1 VTPVSISLPGEK
13 GVAVKT
19 RKEMEEEK
27 KKKFKINQFNLLVSD
42 MISVNRS
49 LKDVR
54 LADCRTKQ
62 YPSLLPQTSIVIVF
76 HNEAWSTL
84 LRTLHS
90 MVNRS
95 PIELVKEIILVDDAS
110 SHAHL
115 GNRLEEAVR
124 ELPVSV
130 RVLRT
135 GSRSGLIRARL
146 LGASEARGPVLTF
159 LDSHVEVTEGWL
171 EPLLT
176 EVATD
181 RKRVVCPI
189 IDVISDET
197 FEYVSASDMT
207 WGGFNW
213 KLNFRWYRVPQREL
227 DRRNGDRSLPL
238 HTPTM
243 AGGLFSIDREYF
255 YHLGAYDEGMH
266 IWGGENLELSFRIWM
281 CGGILLISTCSHVGH
296 VFRKSTPYSFPG
308 GTSKIVNHNNAR
320 LAEVWMDEWK
330 DFYFSINPG
339 ARKADKGDLSKRKKL
354 RKDLKCRSF
363 RWYLE
368 TIYPESQMPLHYLHL
383 GEVRSEDSD
392 RCLDTMSRKAGQK
405 VGMTYCHGLGGNQVF
420 AMTKKQQ
427 IMSDDNCLDAASG
440 SSPVK
445 LVRCHGLGGNQAWVW
460 GDGGSIRH
468 SVSGKCLASRPGQDS
483 PFLETCSGEVEQKWQ
498 LGGSIAWKSQAQ

>member
-1 VTPVSISLPGEK
+1 MNVFRTKRHTFKIILLTSLLWLMVDIFMIFLYTDCVGEDCRQVEKTHETKAGIEILKDSHKWDSDLGLGHEKWGGYPQDVLFRWKGRPAVTPVSTSLPGEK

-90 MVNRS
+90 IVNRS
-95 PIELVKEIILVDDAS
+95 PIELMKEIILVDDAS
-110 SHAHL
+110 SHTHL

-197 FEYVSASDMT
+197 FE
-207 WGGFNW
+207 
-213 KLNFRWYRVPQREL
+213 
-227 DRRNGDRSLPL
+227 
-238 HTPTM
+238 
-243 AGGLFSIDREYF
+243 
-255 YHLGAYDEGMH
+255 
-266 IWGGENLELSFRIWM
+266 
-281 CGGILLISTCSHVGH
+281 
-296 VFRKSTPYSFPG
+296 
-308 GTSKIVNHNNAR
+308 
-320 LAEVWMDEWK
+320 
-330 DFYFSINPG
+330 
-339 ARKADKGDLSKRKKL
+339 
-354 RKDLKCRSF
+354 
-363 RWYLE
+363 
-368 TIYPESQMPLHYLHL
+368 
-383 GEVRSEDSD
+383 
-392 RCLDTMSRKAGQK
+392 
-405 VGMTYCHGLGGNQVF
+405 
-420 AMTKKQQ
+420 
-427 IMSDDNCLDAASG
+427 
-440 SSPVK
+440 
-445 LVRCHGLGGNQAWVW
+445 
-460 GDGGSIRH
+460 
-468 SVSGKCLASRPGQDS
+468 
-483 PFLETCSGEVEQKWQ
+483 
-498 LGGSIAWKSQAQ
+498 

>member
-1 VTPVSISLPGEK
+1 MNVFRTKRHTFKIILLTSLLWLMVDVFMILLYTDCVGEDCMQVEKTHKTKAGMEILNDSHKWGSDLGLSHEKWGIYPQDVLFSWKGRPAVTPVSISLPGEK

-90 MVNRS
+90 IVNRS

-197 FEYVSASDMT
+197 FE
-207 WGGFNW
+207 
-213 KLNFRWYRVPQREL
+213 
-227 DRRNGDRSLPL
+227 
-238 HTPTM
+238 
-243 AGGLFSIDREYF
+243 
-255 YHLGAYDEGMH
+255 
-266 IWGGENLELSFRIWM
+266 
-281 CGGILLISTCSHVGH
+281 
-296 VFRKSTPYSFPG
+296 
-308 GTSKIVNHNNAR
+308 
-320 LAEVWMDEWK
+320 
-330 DFYFSINPG
+330 
-339 ARKADKGDLSKRKKL
+339 
-354 RKDLKCRSF
+354 
-363 RWYLE
+363 
-368 TIYPESQMPLHYLHL
+368 
-383 GEVRSEDSD
+383 
-392 RCLDTMSRKAGQK
+392 
-405 VGMTYCHGLGGNQVF
+405 
-420 AMTKKQQ
+420 
-427 IMSDDNCLDAASG
+427 
-440 SSPVK
+440 
-445 LVRCHGLGGNQAWVW
+445 
-460 GDGGSIRH
+460 
-468 SVSGKCLASRPGQDS
+468 
-483 PFLETCSGEVEQKWQ
+483 
-498 LGGSIAWKSQAQ
+498 